1 MIRVGII
8 GIGGTGANIAHL
20 AKGKHGV
27 KTFNINTNRGDIK
40 DLSSPVEIIGDKM
53 GVAQCR
59 DTAKEILS
67 EDVLKNI
74 KTSILKHFQEHDI
87 VFCIGSLAGG
97 TGSGMIPVVT
107 KMLNEGDNNK
117 TMYIPVAGV
126 AGIADSPKELR
137 NSGAALK
144 ELWNTRKYSFLIWKN
159 SDNHNKIN
167 TLVVDKLFGIF
178 SPREAITKTID
189 PQEIKTLF
197 STSGMTSIK
206 NINAKNEILDNIFLD
221 DEQVKRVGIWADN
234 IEFPDSSRYKGS
246 QIFRGRFTGE
256 LKGITLLEAGH
267 TLPVSHLKNM
277 MAVIEEK
284 ESGLKLGEDTAAD
297 KEATKEL
304 ESMGF

>member
-1 MIRVGII
+1 MVRVGAI

-20 AKGKHGV
+20 AKEKHGV
-27 KTFNINTNRGDIK
+27 KTFNINTNRGDVK
-40 DLSSPVEIIGDKM
+40 DLSSPIEIIGDKK

-59 DTAKEILS
+59 ETAKKMLK
-67 EDVLKNI
+67 EDVLANI
-74 KTSILKHFQEHDI
+74 KDSIPKYFQEYDI

-97 TGSGMIPVVT
+97 TGSGMIPIVT
-107 KMLNEGDNNK
+107 QVLNEGDNK
-117 TMYIPVAGV
+117 TMYIPVIGI
-126 AGIADSPKELR
+126 AGITDSPKELR

-144 ELWNTRKYSFLIWKN
+144 ELWSNRKYSFLVWKN
-159 SDNHNKIN
+159 LDNHSKIN
-167 TLVVDKLFGIF
+167 TLVVNKLFGIF

-234 IEFPDSSRYKGS
+234 MELPDSSRYRGS
-246 QIFRGRFTGE
+246 QIFRGRFTSDV
-256 LKGITLLEAGH
+256 KGITLLEAGH
-267 TLPVSHLKNM
+267 TLPISHLKNM

-284 ESGLKLGEDTAAD
+284 EADIKLGEDTSAD
-297 KEATKEL
+297 KETTKEL